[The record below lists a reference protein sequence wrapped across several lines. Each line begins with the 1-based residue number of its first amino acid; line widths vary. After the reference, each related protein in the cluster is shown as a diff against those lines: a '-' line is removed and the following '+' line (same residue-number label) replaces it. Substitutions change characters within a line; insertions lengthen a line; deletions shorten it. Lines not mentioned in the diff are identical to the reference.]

1 MVALALRR
9 LAGIA
14 LHEVL
19 YADDGQQ
26 NETVTVST
34 LLAKNNVQDA
44 LHFTKLLRVQFV
56 TLIPLTQVPL
66 DVVSEA
72 ERA

>member
-14 LHEVL
+14 LPEVL

-34 LLAKNNVQDA
+34 LLAKAMCTTHCASLNCFASIAAAN
-44 LHFTKLLRVQFV
+44 L
-56 TLIPLTQVPL
+56 
-66 DVVSEA
+66 
-72 ERA
+72 